1 MADGERVANF
11 ESMFQSVTDT
21 VRDMSD
27 LKKSIEREIKDL
39 RNDIYPI
46 MQKCDF
52 RISALEKKVDVW
64 ERIRFVSVGGAFGVL
79 LTIVILFLTGFV

>member
-1 MADGERVANF
+1 MADGEKMINF

-27 LKKSIEREIKDL
+27 LKKSIEKEIKDL

-46 MQKCDF
+46 MQNCDL
-52 RISALEKKVDVW
+52 RISALEKKVDIW
-64 ERIRFVSVGGAFGVL
+64 ERIRFVGVGGAFGVL
-79 LTIVILFLTGFV
+79 LTMVILFLTGLV

>member
-1 MADGERVANF
+1 MADGERMVNF

-27 LKKSIEREIKDL
+27 LKKSIEKEIKDL

-46 MQKCDF
+46 MQKCDL
-52 RISALEKKVDVW
+52 RITALEKKVDVW
-64 ERIRFVSVGGAFGVL
+64 ERIRFVGVGGAFGVL
-79 LTIVILFLTGFV
+79 LTMVILFLTGLV

>member
-1 MADGERVANF
+1 MADGEKMVNF

-27 LKKSIEREIKDL
+27 LKKSIEKEIKDL

-46 MQKCDF
+46 MQNCDL
-52 RISALEKKVDVW
+52 RISALEKKVDIW
-64 ERIRFVSVGGAFGVL
+64 ERIRFVGVGGAFGVL
-79 LTIVILFLTGFV
+79 LTMVILFLTGLV

>member
-1 MADGERVANF
+1 MADREGIANF

-27 LKKSIEREIKDL
+27 LKKSIEKEIKDL

-46 MQKCDF
+46 MQNCDL
-52 RISALEKKVDVW
+52 RITALEKKVDIW
-64 ERIRFVSVGGAFGVL
+64 ERIRFVGVGGAFGAL
-79 LTIVILFLTGFV
+79 LTIVMLFLTGFV

>member
-1 MADGERVANF
+1 MADGERIANF

-27 LKKSIEREIKDL
+27 LKKSIEKEIKDL

-46 MQKCDF
+46 MQNCDL
-52 RISALEKKVDVW
+52 RISALEKKVDIW
-64 ERIRFVSVGGAFGVL
+64 ERIRFVGVGGAFGVL
-79 LTIVILFLTGFV
+79 LTMVILFLTGLV